1 VKPTNIGLDNDVLLT
16 TTSVDV
22 PVASASCN
30 YVSDSVGNGSNQA
43 GTASLFH
50 WQHCH
55 HWAYWAWA
63 TNSVDVVEEGVG
75 VALGVSAPKN
85 RCTDQHNNK

>member
-1 VKPTNIGLDNDVLLT
+1 MEPTNIGLDNDVLLT

-22 PVASASCN
+22 PVASASGD

-55 HWAYWAWA
+55 HWADWASD
-63 TNSVDVVEEGVG
+63 SVDIVEEGVG
-75 VALGVSAPKN
+75 VALGVSASKN